1 MCGIAGVFGKK
12 LDINQINNCQ
22 NILKN
27 RGPDFTDYFQKEDIT
42 LIHTRLSI
50 LDLSSNGN
58 QPMIDKETGTVLIF
72 NGEIYNFKELQNKIN
87 NKVAA
92 FNDTRVIL
100 NLFLKYGFDSFKMLR
115 GMFAIAIWQP
125 KEKKLI
131 LVRDRFGIKPL
142 YYNNDNNNFYFASEI
157 KALQVMGV
165 NRNFEYKSIKNYLV
179 NGILENNSETLF
191 ENIFPVEPG
200 TIITIKKNNVTK
212 KKFWNSKI
220 ITKNFIKKNEIN
232 EAIRDKLNE
241 VIKLHLISDV
251 KVGITLSS
259 GIDSQILLKYIL
271 DQNKDISAYTYGY
284 ENKVYDESD
293 FVKEKYKDL
302 NIKKVN
308 SILKPNDLI
317 SELNEAI
324 KYFHSPLGGL
334 GTLSFYNLMK
344 TIISDN
350 TKVILSGEGGDE
362 VFFGYKY
369 YYYAYLL
376 DLKITNQIEKL
387 NYELKKWKELTNEDL
402 ANDIFREKYLE
413 NKIYGSLA
421 PDGTQLSSELI
432 EGEFL
437 RNIKLEDNSPIFQSN
452 HLEAIN
458 QIDIKEKKLP
468 KLLMFQDRCSM
479 NSNVESRV
487 PFLDH
492 ELYEM
497 ARNISADN
505 HINNG
510 NLKSILNTELNKKNK
525 KNIEKKYVAAPQ
537 REWLK
542 KDLYKSVKEIVFD
555 GYLVNNKMINKDN
568 FLNKYQKYSESN
580 ELGNSF
586 FIWKVLNLEI
596 LFNQT

>member
-1 MCGIAGVFGKK
+1 MKK
-12 LDINQINNCQ
+12 
-22 NILKN
+22 
-27 RGPDFTDYFQKEDIT
+27 
-42 LIHTRLSI
+42 
-50 LDLSSNGN
+50 
-58 QPMIDKETGTVLIF
+58 
-72 NGEIYNFKELQNKIN
+72 
-87 NKVAA
+87 
-92 FNDTRVIL
+92 
-100 NLFLKYGFDSFKMLR
+100 
-115 GMFAIAIWQP
+115 
-125 KEKKLI
+125 
-131 LVRDRFGIKPL
+131 
-142 YYNNDNNNFYFASEI
+142 
-157 KALQVMGV
+157 
-165 NRNFEYKSIKNYLV
+165 
-179 NGILENNSETLF
+179 
-191 ENIFPVEPG
+191 
-200 TIITIKKNNVTK
+200 
-212 KKFWNSKI
+212 
-220 ITKNFIKKNEIN
+220 
-232 EAIRDKLNE
+232 
-241 VIKLHLISDV
+241 
-251 KVGITLSS
+251 
-259 GIDSQILLKYIL
+259 
-271 DQNKDISAYTYGY
+271 
-284 ENKVYDESD
+284 
-293 FVKEKYKDL
+293 
-302 NIKKVN
+302 
-308 SILKPNDLI
+308 
-317 SELNEAI
+317 
-324 KYFHSPLGGL
+324 
-334 GTLSFYNLMK
+334 
-344 TIISDN
+344 IISDN

-387 NYELKKWKELTNEDL
+387 NNELKKWKELTNEDL
-402 ANDIFREKYLE
+402 ANDIFKEKYLE

-437 RNIKLEDNSPIFQSN
+437 RNIKLEDNNPIFQSN

-458 QIDIKEKKLP
+458 QMDIKEKKLP

-479 NSNVESRV
+479 NSNIESRV

-497 ARNISADN
+497 ARNISADH

-525 KNIEKKYVAAPQ
+525 INIEKKYVAAPQ

-542 KDLYKSVKEIVFD
+542 KDLYKSVKEIIFD

>member
-27 RGPDFTDYFQKEDIT
+27 RGPNFSDYFQNEDIT

-87 NKVAA
+87 DKVEA
-92 FNDTRVIL
+92 FNDTKVIL

-142 YYNNDNNNFYFASEI
+142 YYYNKNNNLYFASEI

-165 NRNFEYKSIKNYLV
+165 NKSFEYKSIKNYLV

-191 ENIFPVEPG
+191 KNIFPVEPG
-200 TIITIKKNNVTK
+200 TIMTINKNNVTK

-220 ITKNFIKKNEIN
+220 ETNNFFKKNEIN
-232 EAIRDKLNE
+232 DAIKDKLNE
-241 VIKLHLISDV
+241 VVKLHLISDV

-271 DQNKDISAYTYGY
+271 KENIDINAYTYGY
-284 ENKVYDESD
+284 ENKAYDESD

-302 NIKKVN
+302 NIKKIN
-308 SILKPNDLI
+308 SILKPYQLI
-317 SELNEAI
+317 SELSEAI
-324 KYFHSPLGGL
+324 KYFQSPLGGL

-344 TIISDN
+344 KIIADN

-376 DLKITNQIEKL
+376 DLKITNQVEKL
-387 NYELKKWKELTNEDL
+387 NSELKKWKELTNEDL
-402 ANDIFREKYLE
+402 TNDIFKEKYLE

-421 PDGTQLSSELI
+421 PDGTQLSSGLI

-437 RNIKLEDNSPIFQSN
+437 RNIKLENNNSIYKSN

-458 QIDIKEKKLP
+458 QMDIKEKKLP

-479 NSNVESRV
+479 NSSVESRV

-497 ARNISADN
+497 ARNISTEH

-510 NLKSILNTELNKKNK
+510 NLKSILSTELNNNNKKNK
-525 KNIEKKYVAAPQ
+525 EKKYVAAPQ

-542 KDLYKSVKEIVFD
+542 KDLYNTVKEIIFD
-555 GYLVNNKMINKDN
+555 GYLVSNKIINKDN
-568 FLNKYQKYSESN
+568 FLNKYQKYNESN

-586 FIWKVLNLEI
+586 FVWKVLNLEI